1 MTFRRLSHGRDK
13 LSETK
18 PRRRRRAGPQL
29 IHNSLARFP
38 LTTTTPG
45 HVKNVFFQKN
55 IYWGGSR
62 PPGLGGYRDQTNSS
76 KLKTQI
82 YTPPRTC
89 NGHFTRNGRQLTS
102 APPPTVT
109 IVY

>member
-55 IYWGGSR
+55 IYWGGGGG
-62 PPGLGGYRDQTNSS
+62 GLGPLVWEDIETKQTVVNS
-76 KLKTQI
+76 KLKFI
-82 YTPPRTC
+82 RHPA
-89 NGHFTRNGRQLTS
+89 HV
-102 APPPTVT
+102 TVILRAT
-109 IVY
+109 AVN